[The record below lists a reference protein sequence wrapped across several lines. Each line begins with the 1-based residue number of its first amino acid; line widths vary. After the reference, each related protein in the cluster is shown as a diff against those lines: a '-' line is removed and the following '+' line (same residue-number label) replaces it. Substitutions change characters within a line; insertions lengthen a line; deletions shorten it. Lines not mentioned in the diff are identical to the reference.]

1 MAGPS
6 GPAIAFCRRM
16 LELPFR
22 RLTLVATLAGFLTAC
37 GSQYT
42 IADRSKLKPSSGSRI
57 ASHNLLPMAGQA
69 PPDVSE
75 HLAQALEMYQTQ
87 LALLKERRNKVR
99 ARKRTLSTAAF
110 AIGAAGLAG
119 SMGEVI
125 MLDGERESTAVGLT
139 ALVAFVAATA
149 FKIGETV
156 QEDSSAVDS
165 KIVLLDEYYANMLSE
180 LRRIQDSIV
189 PSGDPA
195 KDESIRRE
203 ASVEMSTIIE
213 NFIQDAQAINVKG

>member
-1 MAGPS
+1 M
-6 GPAIAFCRRM
+6 
-16 LELPFR
+16 PFIQTH
-22 RLTLVATLAGFLTAC
+22 RLIVAATLASFLAAC

-57 ASHNLLPMAGQA
+57 ASANLLPLRGQT

-87 LALLKERRNKVR
+87 LTLLKERRNKVR

-125 MLDGERESTAVGLT
+125 LLEGERESAAVGLT
-139 ALVAFVAATA
+139 ALIAFVAATG

-165 KIVLLDEYYANMLSE
+165 KIVLLDEYYATMLTTRS
-180 LRRIQDSIV
+180 
-189 PSGDPA
+189 PPPA
-195 KDESIRRE
+195 IR
-203 ASVEMSTIIE
+203 
-213 NFIQDAQAINVKG
+213 